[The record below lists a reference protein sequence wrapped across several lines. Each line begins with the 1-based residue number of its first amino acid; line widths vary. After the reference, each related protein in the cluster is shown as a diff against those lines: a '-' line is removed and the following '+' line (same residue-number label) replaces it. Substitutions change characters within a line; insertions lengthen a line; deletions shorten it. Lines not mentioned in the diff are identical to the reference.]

1 MAYLVGGGYEGQII
15 GYQLSGELL
24 KPAEDGAPHKAP
36 APIFAF
42 SAHTGLIRTVACSA
56 GLLATGSTDNTLG
69 CYNLRKRR
77 FYGKLLQQDGG
88 GAVACL
94 RFFGESHLISAGE
107 DGELCI
113 WRTSDWECLTRM
125 HGHKGAVHDVTIHP
139 SGRLAIS
146 VAADKKLMLWNLTTG
161 KCVYT
166 SALAQPARMV
176 LWTPAADAYVVGAP
190 DALLVFELKTG
201 QQLHAL
207 RHEAAPLAMAF
218 GSQALLVS
226 GGEEKA
232 LRAWDVANGACEVHL
247 PAAHATRIKALAR
260 VAGGPVVASGSTD
273 GVVKLW
279 RVSSKTGAGA
289 ALQLLMEFGTRMRLT
304 ALTASAA
311 PPPAKQAAGVAA
323 AGGEEGEEGESEE
336 EGEEEEGEEEEG
348 EEEESE
354 DEAEDE
360 LPSPAEEAEAAA
372 RAKAKAKAKAKAGGT
387 SAQSKPRAQPPAAV
401 ARGQGSAAE
410 ATSKAASKAAK
421 VAKVGKATKA
431 AEGAMAA
438 YWAKGA
444 SGAKGAKAAK
454 AAAPAP
460 AAPAAPAGAP
470 KLKGVLKRSSFG
482 SAGTPS
488 PDRPSGAPGGKKAK
502 KK

>member
-24 KPAEDGAPHKAP
+24 KPAEDGAPRKAP

-88 GAVACL
+88 GAVTCL

-125 HGHKGAVHDVTIHP
+125 HGHKGAVHDLTIHP

-201 QQLHAL
+201 EQLHAL

-218 GSQALLVS
+218 GAQALLVS

-232 LRAWDVANGACEVHL
+232 LRAWDVVTGACEVHL

-260 VAGGPVVASGSTD
+260 VAGGPVVASGATD
-273 GVVKLW
+273 GAVKLW
-279 RVSSKTGAGA
+279 RVSGRSQGGSRSGAGA
-289 ALQLLMEFGTRMRLT
+289 ALQLLMEVGTRMRLT
-304 ALTASAA
+304 ALAASAA
-311 PPPAKQAAGVAA
+311 PPPAK
-323 AGGEEGEEGESEE
+323 
-336 EGEEEEGEEEEG
+336 
-348 EEEESE
+348 
-354 DEAEDE
+354 
-360 LPSPAEEAEAAA
+360 
-372 RAKAKAKAKAKAGGT
+372 
-387 SAQSKPRAQPPAAV
+387 
-401 ARGQGSAAE
+401 
-410 ATSKAASKAAK
+410 
-421 VAKVGKATKA
+421 
-431 AEGAMAA
+431 
-438 YWAKGA
+438 
-444 SGAKGAKAAK
+444 
-454 AAAPAP
+454 
-460 AAPAAPAGAP
+460 
-470 KLKGVLKRSSFG
+470 
-482 SAGTPS
+482 
-488 PDRPSGAPGGKKAK
+488 
-502 KK
+502 